1 MELYLL
7 NTVEGLKPCYDSD
20 YDNKKKLKIGQT
32 YKAKIVLARN
42 LDFHRKYFSLINT
55 AWAYQGEKR
64 EEFFHHD
71 INCFRKTVEIAAG
84 CCEKCYSLSRRE
96 WIEIP
101 KSISFEKM
109 DELEFRDLYDRVKD
123 VLFKTFLTHIT
134 EEEFMQNL
142 TNY

>member
-7 NTVEGLKPCYDSD
+7 NTVEGLKPLYDAD
-20 YDNKKKLKIGQT
+20 YDNKKKLKIGQA

-55 AWAYQGEKR
+55 AWAYQSETR

-71 INCFRKTVEIAAG
+71 VNCFRKTVEVAAG
-84 CCEKCYSLSRRE
+84 CCDRIYSITRRE
-96 WIEIP
+96 WIDIP

-109 DELEFRDLYDRVKD
+109 DELEFRELYDRVKD
-123 VLFKTFLTHIT
+123 VLFKTFLTHIS
-134 EEEFMQNL
+134 EKEFMSNL
-142 TNY
+142 MNY